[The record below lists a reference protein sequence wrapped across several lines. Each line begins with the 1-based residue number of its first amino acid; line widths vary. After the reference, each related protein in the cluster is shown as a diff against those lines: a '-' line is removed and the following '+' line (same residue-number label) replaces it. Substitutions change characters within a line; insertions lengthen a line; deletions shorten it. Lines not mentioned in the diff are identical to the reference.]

1 MAPTSGK
8 TPAREEIRSQTPP
21 SDALQIAQP
30 AGSRCRSR
38 NKCLGKNR
46 CRKGKVLRRK
56 PPRSPAANSWA
67 SARPD
72 ADADTLTNFVASSA
86 LHDSPEARAL
96 QTLLGGF
103 RGFLIRVRSHLH
115 TVIFA
120 SLRSQ
125 NKGGKFIFLQTLG
138 EIQRIRFATHRHDLQ
153 CVAARLRR
161 FRCCK
166 NRSYW
171 LGGTVILRRSLW
183 RRRNTHG

>member
-103 RGFLIRVRSHLH
+103 RGFLVRVRSHLH
-115 TVIFA
+115 AIIFV
-120 SLRSQ
+120 SLRGQ
-125 NKGGKFIFLQTLG
+125 NERGKFIFLQTLG
-138 EIQRIRFATHRHDLQ
+138 EVQGIRFASHGHNLQ
-153 CVAARLRR
+153 GVATRLRR
-161 FRCCK
+161 FRCLK
-166 NRSYW
+166 NRGDW
-171 LGGTVILRRSLW
+171 LGVTVILRRHFC
-183 RRRNTHG
+183 RRGNGRG